1 MSNLSIKEEEFLKH
15 LKRKLLFKNITI
27 RTKIPLID
35 LIKERKDVNYFFGEN
50 VGLLNDIIIDFIL
63 SKNDKVICGIEVVDE
78 EDELINE
85 KGRILLIDS
94 LFKQMNYKYFQIV
107 DLDKLKQ
114 AASIIAEKIQ

>member
-35 LIKERKDVNYFFGEN
+35 LIKERKDINYFFGEN